1 MKAKTELV
9 TVSAKGQ
16 VVIPVEMRRRLGLG
30 PGSELE
36 FTEQA
41 GELRIRVLRAVEP
54 SRVEDGFGM
63 LRYRGPVRR
72 LAEFDVAR
80 AMRGSGRRK

>member
-1 MKAKTELV
+1 MALV

-16 VVIPVEMRRRLGLG
+16 IVIPAEIRRRLGLG

-36 FTEQA
+36 FVEEQ
-41 GELRIRVLRAVEP
+41 GELRVRVLRAVEQTH
-54 SRVEDGFGM
+54 VEDGFGM
-63 LRYRGPVRR
+63 LRYRGPSRR

-80 AMRGSGRRK
+80 AMRESGRAR

>member
-1 MKAKTELV
+1 MKPVHV

-16 VVIPVEMRRRLGLG
+16 IVIPAEIRRRLGLG

-36 FTEQA
+36 FTEEA
-41 GELRIRVLRAVEP
+41 GELRVRILRAVEP

-63 LRYRGPVRR
+63 LRYRGPARR
-72 LAEFDVAR
+72 LAEFDVAN
-80 AMRGSGRRK
+80 AMREMERRK